1 MLGTRV
7 CCAVQKLLKRLRCR
21 LGCRPRSVC
30 VYCLYVCLQLLIQ
43 PSPFFC
49 VCYSWPWLDH
59 PLVALRYVMNSQFYG
74 WSVHITEWPRIDDA
88 KRHIGLLK
96 MTQRGFDSAT
106 YTRTDPPWGSTVWC
120 LWLPCYC
127 SGRQTRLVDWLM
139 ELWSAVH
146 CRTKRRRRHKPMSY
160 RYSAHFG
167 SQQDLA
173 SLLPSSSLSLDPW
186 TSSTLHRTAAS
197 PTVLNRLRNTQTPI
211 YLSNRRMIVQLYNN
225 SCTMYNNSMPL
236 PSCARTATLFA
247 EYAVFL

>member
-1 MLGTRV
+1 MTVARSPSGGVTIRDELPV
-7 CCAVQKLLKRLRCR
+7 LWMKCAYNRMAK
-21 LGCRPRSVC
+21 
-30 VYCLYVCLQLLIQ
+30 
-43 PSPFFC
+43 
-49 VCYSWPWLDH
+49 
-59 PLVALRYVMNSQFYG
+59 N
-74 WSVHITEWPRIDDA
+74 IDDA

-127 SGRQTRLVDWLM
+127 SGRQTRLADWLM

-146 CRTKRRRRHKPMSY
+146 CRTKRRRRHKPLSY

-211 YLSNRRMIVQLYNN
+211 YLSNGPITIAIRARFEYDSSTIQLQHATTCYDYEVFRALTYEIVYENQW
-225 SCTMYNNSMPL
+225 
-236 PSCARTATLFA
+236 
-247 EYAVFL
+247 